1 MKCPRDRS
9 VLVFTDEGMHSRN
22 RCRECSGFLVSKEEV
37 LAVLAG
43 RVPDAAKLAALP
55 ESGVACPR
63 DNATMRRIEHD
74 GVEVDVCLECY
85 SAWLD
90 AGELEKIL
98 AHAKKA
104 KRAKVGA
111 AVAGAAAVAAA
122 AQPAQAQSF
131 VSSLAQ
137 GTGEVVGELV
147 VEGAIE
153 IAIEFVGEAIGSVL
167 GSLF

>member
-9 VLVFTDEGMHSRN
+9 VLVFTDEGPHSRN
-22 RCRECSGFLVSKEEV
+22 KCRQCGGFLVSKEEV

-43 RVPDAAKLAALP
+43 KAPEAAKLAALP

-63 DNATMRRIEHD
+63 DDSRLRRIEHQ

-85 SAWLD
+85 SVWLD

-98 AHAKKA
+98 AQGKKA
-104 KRAKVGA
+104 KRAKAGAVA

-122 AQPAQAQSF
+122 AQPAQAQS
-131 VSSLAQ
+131 LAASITQ
-137 GTGEVVGELV
+137 GAGEIVA
-147 VEGAIE
+147 EGAIE
-153 IAIEFVGEAIGSVL
+153 VAIEFVGEAIGSVL